1 MSDTG
6 TALVE
11 RIVREAISSEMGKDR
26 EHIEALESRLEQVE
40 SQLVLQVS
48 LLLQIVEA
56 IKNNKPTLDK
66 PDYLE
71 FLRKS
76 TVPTPAYAP
85 PPAGWPKG
93 WGGPSSSGVLTIP
106 KNSLSAGGIN
116 LGERIAGR
124 QIEAIDFD
132 SASQNYLVKLSDT

>member
-1 MSDTG
+1 MSETG

-11 RIVREAISSEMGKDR
+11 RIVREAIRSEIGKDR
-26 EHIEALESRLEQVE
+26 GHIEALESRLEQVE

-56 IKNNKPTLDK
+56 IKNNKPTPDE

-76 TVPTPAYAP
+76 TVPASPHVAWPAT
-85 PPAGWPKG
+85 W
-93 WGGPSSSGVLTIP
+93 GPSSSAVVSVPAKSLRGMLPVGAGDKLYGRTID
-106 KNSLSAGGIN
+106 A
-116 LGERIAGR
+116 
-124 QIEAIDFD
+124 IELDLPRD
-132 SASQNYLVKLSDT
+132 EYLIKFKEP